1 MNHSTRQMRAF
12 LHVARI
18 GNFTRAAEQAHIT
31 QAGLSILVR
40 EMEKQLG
47 CRLFDRTTRV
57 VSLTPE
63 GRRLLPVVERLVTDL
78 DDVAAEL
85 GAAGDAS
92 RRTLRIAA
100 TPLVSSHLLPQ
111 VFNSF
116 HAAHPQVS
124 LRLFD
129 ADLRDVEAMVAA
141 GDADM
146 GLGFFFKAAPGLQR
160 TPVGRFH
167 LMRVAPV
174 DGEEGGVGHVSH
186 RGHAPHAQQNMPHAF
201 GQAPWSALRGHDLIG
216 LPPGNP
222 IQKVID
228 PHLAA
233 AGCADAQRPA
243 FNFFGTLISM
253 VEAGFGTAVMPTF
266 ALAACR
272 RYRVRTDVLVK
283 PKVGMDFYRIAKRGA
298 HETEAMQAFVA
309 TLEKALPALSR

>member
-1 MNHSTRQMRAF
+1 MNLSTRQMRAF

-31 QAGLSILVR
+31 QAGLSILIR

-57 VSLTPE
+57 VSLTPA
-63 GRRLLPVVERLVTDL
+63 GRRLLPVVERLITDL
-78 DDVAAEL
+78 DDVAAQL
-85 GAAGDAS
+85 GAEGDEA
-92 RRTLRIAA
+92 RQTLRIAA

-111 VFNSF
+111 VFNTF
-116 HAAHPQVS
+116 RQAHPQVS

-129 ADLRDVEAMVAA
+129 ADLRDVEAMVTA

-146 GLGFFFKAAPGLQR
+146 GLGFFFKAAAGLDR

-167 LMRVAPV
+167 LMRVAPL
-174 DGEEGGVGHVSH
+174 GGRRRRATCHRHRTVVGAARRRAH
-186 RGHAPHAQQNMPHAF
+186 RP
-201 GQAPWSALRGHDLIG
+201 
-216 LPPGNP
+216 
-222 IQKVID
+222 
-228 PHLAA
+228 A
-233 AGCADAQRPA
+233 AGQPDPEGDRPAPGHHHRPGHAQRPA

-272 RYRVRTDVLVK
+272 RHRVRTDVLTK
-283 PKVGMDFYRIAKRGA
+283 PKAGLDFYRITKRGA

-309 TLEKALPALSR
+309 TLVKALPALSR

>member
-1 MNHSTRQMRAF
+1 MNLSTRQMRAF
-12 LHVARI
+12 LQVARM

-31 QAGLSILVR
+31 QAGLSILIR

-57 VSLTPE
+57 VSLTPA

-85 GAAGDAS
+85 GAEGDAA
-92 RRTLRIAA
+92 RQTLRIAA

-111 VFNSF
+111 VFTTF
-116 HAAHPQVS
+116 RAAHPQVS

-129 ADLRDVEAMVAA
+129 ADLRDVEAMVTA
-141 GDADM
+141 GDADV
-146 GLGFFFKAAPGLQR
+146 GLGFFFKAAAGLVR
-160 TPVGRFH
+160 TPVGRFQ
-167 LMRVAPV
+167 LMRVAPY
-174 DGEEGGVGHVSH
+174 DGAGEPPAIGTV
-186 RGHAPHAQQNMPHAF
+186 
-201 GQAPWSALRGHDLIG
+201 PWSALRSAELVG

-228 PHLAA
+228 QHLAA
-233 AGCADAQRPA
+233 IGRADAQRPA

-272 RYRVRTDVLVK
+272 RHRVRTDVLTK
-283 PKVGMDFYRIAKRGA
+283 PKVGLDFFRITKRGA
-298 HETEAMQAFVA
+298 HETEAMQAFVG

>member
-1 MNHSTRQMRAF
+1 MRAF

-31 QAGLSILVR
+31 QAGLSILIR

-47 CRLFDRTTRV
+47 CRLFERTTRV

-63 GRRLLPVVERLVTDL
+63 GRRLLPVVERLMTDL
-78 DDVAAEL
+78 DDGAAEL
-85 GAAGDAS
+85 GAAGDAA

-111 VFNSF
+111 VFSTF
-116 HAAHPQVS
+116 RAAHPQVS

-146 GLGFFFKAAPGLQR
+146 GLGFFFKAAPGLER
-160 TPVGRFH
+160 TPVGRFQ
-167 LMRVAPV
+167 LMRVSRLEDDADVPP
-174 DGEEGGVGHVSH
+174 GVGT
-186 RGHAPHAQQNMPHAF
+186 
-201 GQAPWSALRGHDLIG
+201 APWSSLRGAELVG

-228 PHLAA
+228 QHLATI
-233 AGCADAQRPA
+233 GRADAQRPA

-272 RYRVRTDVLVK
+272 RHRVRTDVLAK
-283 PKVGMDFYRIAKRGA
+283 PKVGLDFYRITKRGA

-309 TLEKALPALSR
+309 TLVKALPELSR

>member
-1 MNHSTRQMRAF
+1 MNLSTRQLRAF
-12 LHVARI
+12 LQVARV

-31 QAGLSILVR
+31 QAGLSILIR

-57 VSLTPE
+57 VSLTPA
-63 GRRLLPVVERLVTDL
+63 GRRLLPVVERMVTDL

-85 GAAGDAS
+85 GAEGDAA
-92 RRTLRIAA
+92 RQTLRIAA

-111 VFNSF
+111 VFASF
-116 HAAHPQVS
+116 REAHPQVS

-129 ADLRDVEAMVAA
+129 ADLRDVEAMVTA
-141 GDADM
+141 GEADV
-146 GLGFFFKAAPGLQR
+146 GLGFFFKAAPGLAR
-160 TPVGRFH
+160 EPVGRFH
-167 LMRVAPV
+167 LMRVAPM
-174 DGEEGGVGHVSH
+174 DEAGEPGAVGS
-186 RGHAPHAQQNMPHAF
+186 
-201 GQAPWSALRGHDLIG
+201 APWSALRGAELVG

-228 PHLAA
+228 QHLAA
-233 AGCADAQRPA
+233 IGRADAQRTS

-272 RYRVRTDVLVK
+272 RHRVRTDVLTK
-283 PKVGMDFYRIAKRGA
+283 PKVGLDFYRITKRGA
-298 HETEAMQAFVA
+298 YETEAMQAFVA
-309 TLEKALPALSR
+309 TLEKALPELSR

>member
-1 MNHSTRQMRAF
+1 MNLSTRQMRAF
-12 LHVARI
+12 LQVARV

-31 QAGLSILVR
+31 QAGLSILIR

-57 VSLTPE
+57 VSLTPA
-63 GRRLLPVVERLVTDL
+63 GRRLLPVVERLLTDL

-85 GAAGDAS
+85 GAEGDAA
-92 RRTLRIAA
+92 RQTLRIAA

-111 VFNSF
+111 VFTAF
-116 HAAHPQVS
+116 RAAHPQVS

-141 GDADM
+141 GEADV
-146 GLGFFFKAAPGLQR
+146 GLGFFFKTAPGLAR
-160 TPVGRFH
+160 EPVGRFH
-167 LMRVAPV
+167 LMRVAPA
-174 DGEEGGVGHVSH
+174 DDAGEPQTVGS
-186 RGHAPHAQQNMPHAF
+186 
-201 GQAPWSALRGHDLIG
+201 APWSALRGAELVG

-228 PHLAA
+228 QHLAA
-233 AGCADAQRPA
+233 IGRADAHRTA

-272 RYRVRTDVLVK
+272 RHRVRTDVLTK
-283 PKVGMDFYRIAKRGA
+283 PKVGLDFYRITKRGA

>member
-1 MNHSTRQMRAF
+1 MNLSTRQMRAF

-31 QAGLSILVR
+31 QAGLSILIR

-47 CRLFDRTTRV
+47 CRLFERTTRV

-63 GRRLLPVVERLVTDL
+63 GRRLLPVVERLMTDL

-85 GAAGDAS
+85 GAAGDAA

-111 VFNSF
+111 VFSTF
-116 HAAHPQVS
+116 RAAHPQVS

-146 GLGFFFKAAPGLQR
+146 GLGFFFKAAPGLER
-160 TPVGRFH
+160 TPVGRFQ
-167 LMRVAPV
+167 LMRVSRLEDDADVPP
-174 DGEEGGVGHVSH
+174 GVGT
-186 RGHAPHAQQNMPHAF
+186 
-201 GQAPWSALRGHDLIG
+201 APWSSLRGAELVG

-228 PHLAA
+228 QHLATI
-233 AGCADAQRPA
+233 GRADAQRPA

-272 RYRVRTDVLVK
+272 RHRVRTDVLAK
-283 PKVGMDFYRIAKRGA
+283 PKVGLDFYRITKRGA

-309 TLEKALPALSR
+309 TLVKALPELSR

>member
-1 MNHSTRQMRAF
+1 MNLSTRQMRAF
-12 LHVARI
+12 LQVARI

-47 CRLFDRTTRV
+47 CRLFERTTRV

-85 GAAGDAS
+85 GAAGDAA

-100 TPLVSSHLLPQ
+100 TPLVSSHLLPR
-111 VFNSF
+111 VFHGF
-116 HAAHPQVS
+116 RAAHPQVS

-141 GDADM
+141 GDADL
-146 GLGFFFKAAPGLQR
+146 GLGFFFKAAAGLER
-160 TPVGRFH
+160 TPVGRFE
-167 LMRVAPV
+167 LMRVAPCEG
-174 DGEEGGVGHVSH
+174 DG
-186 RGHAPHAQQNMPHAF
+186 APPPM
-201 GQAPWSALRGHDLIG
+201 GTVRWSALRGDELIG

-228 PHLAA
+228 AHLATL
-233 AGCADAQRPA
+233 GLADARRPA
-243 FNFFGTLISM
+243 FNFFGTLIAM

-272 RYRVRTDVLVK
+272 RHRVRTDVLTQ
-283 PKVGMDFYRIAKRGA
+283 PKVGLDFYRIAKRGA

-309 TLEKALPALSR
+309 ALAKALPALSR

>member
-1 MNHSTRQMRAF
+1 MNLSTRQMRAF
-12 LHVARI
+12 LQVARL

-31 QAGLSILVR
+31 QAGLSILIR
-40 EMEKQLG
+40 EMERQLG

-57 VSLTPE
+57 VTLTPA

-78 DDVAAEL
+78 DDVAAQL
-85 GAAGDAS
+85 GAEGDEA
-92 RRTLRIAA
+92 RQTLRIAA

-111 VFNSF
+111 VFNTF
-116 HAAHPQVS
+116 REAHPQVS

-146 GLGFFFKAAPGLQR
+146 GLGFFFKAAAGLER

-167 LMRVAPV
+167 LMRVAASS
-174 DGEEGGVGHVSH
+174 EEIDE
-186 RGHAPHAQQNMPHAF
+186 APAI
-201 GQAPWSALRGHDLIG
+201 GTAPWSALRTAELIG

-228 PHLAA
+228 QHLVATI
-233 AGCADAQRPA
+233 GRADARRPT

-272 RYRVRTDVLVK
+272 RHRVCTDVLVK
-283 PKVGMDFYRIAKRGA
+283 PKVGLDFYRIAKRGA

>member
-1 MNHSTRQMRAF
+1 MNLSTRQMRAF

-31 QAGLSILVR
+31 QAGLSILIR

-47 CRLFDRTTRV
+47 CRLFERTTRV

-63 GRRLLPVVERLVTDL
+63 GRRLLPVVERLMTDL

-85 GAAGDAS
+85 GAAGDAA

-111 VFNSF
+111 VFSTF
-116 HAAHPQVS
+116 RAAHPQVS

-146 GLGFFFKAAPGLQR
+146 GLGFFFKAAPGLER
-160 TPVGRFH
+160 TPVGRFQ
-167 LMRVAPV
+167 LMRVSRLDDDADADADVPP
-174 DGEEGGVGHVSH
+174 GVGT
-186 RGHAPHAQQNMPHAF
+186 
-201 GQAPWSALRGHDLIG
+201 APWSSLRGAELVG

-228 PHLAA
+228 QHLATI
-233 AGCADAQRPA
+233 GRADAQRPA

-272 RYRVRTDVLVK
+272 RHRVRTDVLAK
-283 PKVGMDFYRIAKRGA
+283 PKVGLDFYRITKRGA

-309 TLEKALPALSR
+309 TLVKALPELSR

>member
-1 MNHSTRQMRAF
+1 MNLSTRQMRAF
-12 LHVARI
+12 LQVARL

-31 QAGLSILVR
+31 QAGLSILIR

-57 VSLTPE
+57 VTLTPS

-78 DDVAAEL
+78 DDVAAQL
-85 GAAGDAS
+85 GAEGDEA
-92 RRTLRIAA
+92 RQTLRIAA

-111 VFNSF
+111 VFNTF
-116 HAAHPQVS
+116 RQAHPQVN

-129 ADLRDVEAMVAA
+129 ADLRDVEAMVTA

-146 GLGFFFKAAPGLQR
+146 GLGFFFKAAAGLER

-167 LMRVAPV
+167 LMRVASSA
-174 DGEEGGVGHVSH
+174 EEDDE
-186 RGHAPHAQQNMPHAF
+186 APAI
-201 GQAPWSALRGHDLIG
+201 GTAPWSALRTAELIG

-228 PHLAA
+228 QHLVATI
-233 AGCADAQRPA
+233 GRADAQRPT

-272 RYRVRTDVLVK
+272 RHRVRTDVLVK
-283 PKVGMDFYRIAKRGA
+283 PKVGLDFYRIAKRGA

-309 TLEKALPALSR
+309 TLVKALPALSR

>member
-1 MNHSTRQMRAF
+1 MNLSTRQMRAF
-12 LHVARI
+12 LQVARL

-31 QAGLSILVR
+31 QAGLSILIR
-40 EMEKQLG
+40 EMERQLG

-57 VSLTPE
+57 VSLTPA

-78 DDVAAEL
+78 DDVAAQL
-85 GAAGDAS
+85 GAEGDAA
-92 RRTLRIAA
+92 RQTLRIAA

-111 VFNSF
+111 VFDTF
-116 HAAHPQVS
+116 RQAHPQVS

-146 GLGFFFKAAPGLQR
+146 GLGFFFKAAAGLAR

-167 LMRVAPV
+167 LMRVTASSEEVDEAPAI
-174 DGEEGGVGHVSH
+174 GT
-186 RGHAPHAQQNMPHAF
+186 
-201 GQAPWSALRGHDLIG
+201 APWSALRTAELIG

-228 PHLAA
+228 QHLVATI
-233 AGCADAQRPA
+233 GHADAQRPT

-272 RYRVRTDVLVK
+272 RHRVRTDVLVK
-283 PKVGMDFYRIAKRGA
+283 PKVGLDFYRIAKRGA

>member
-1 MNHSTRQMRAF
+1 MNLSTRQMRAF
-12 LHVARI
+12 LQVARM

-31 QAGLSILVR
+31 QAGLSILIR
-40 EMEKQLG
+40 EMERQLG

-57 VSLTPE
+57 VSLTPA

-85 GAAGDAS
+85 GAEGDAA
-92 RRTLRIAA
+92 RQTLRIAA

-111 VFNSF
+111 VFTTF
-116 HAAHPQVS
+116 RAAHPQVS

-141 GDADM
+141 GDADV
-146 GLGFFFKAAPGLQR
+146 GLGFFFKAAAGLER

-167 LMRVAPV
+167 LMRVAPCDG
-174 DGEEGGVGHVSH
+174 DGEEPPAIGT
-186 RGHAPHAQQNMPHAF
+186 
-201 GQAPWSALRGHDLIG
+201 APWSALRSAELLG

-228 PHLAA
+228 QHLATI
-233 AGCADAQRPA
+233 GRADAQRPA

-272 RYRVRTDVLVK
+272 RHRVRTDVLTK
-283 PKVGMDFYRIAKRGA
+283 PKVGLDFFRITKRGA
-298 HETEAMQAFVA
+298 HETEAMRAFVA

>member
-1 MNHSTRQMRAF
+1 MNLSTRQMRAF

-31 QAGLSILVR
+31 QAGLSILIR

-47 CRLFDRTTRV
+47 CRLFERTTRV

-63 GRRLLPVVERLVTDL
+63 GRRLLPVVERLMTDL

-85 GAAGDAS
+85 GAAGDAA

-111 VFNSF
+111 VFSTF
-116 HAAHPQVS
+116 RAAHPQVS

-146 GLGFFFKAAPGLQR
+146 GLGFFFKAAPGLER
-160 TPVGRFH
+160 TPVGRFQ
-167 LMRVAPV
+167 LMRVSRLDDDADADVPP
-174 DGEEGGVGHVSH
+174 GVGT
-186 RGHAPHAQQNMPHAF
+186 
-201 GQAPWSALRGHDLIG
+201 APWSSLRGAELVG

-228 PHLAA
+228 QHLATI
-233 AGCADAQRPA
+233 GRADAQRPA

-272 RYRVRTDVLVK
+272 RHRVRTDVLAK
-283 PKVGMDFYRIAKRGA
+283 PKVGLDFYRITKRGA

-309 TLEKALPALSR
+309 TLVKALPELSR